1 MKILTYAITTIIC
14 FTIVLASI
22 VIAINT
28 NKTETVNTEIE
39 NCEHD
44 FVVTSKY
51 VFWRNSYKTI
61 SKCENAEK
69 LWNRK

>member
-1 MKILTYAITTIIC
+1 MKDLTTYAIIIMIC

-28 NKTETVNTEIE
+28 NKTEIE

-44 FVVTSKY
+44 FVITSKY

-61 SKCENAEK
+61 SKCTKCGKVVE
-69 LWNRK
+69 

>member
-1 MKILTYAITTIIC
+1 MKDLTTYAITTIIC
-14 FTIVLASI
+14 LTIVLASI

-44 FVVTSKY
+44 FVITSKY
-51 VFWRNSYKTI
+51 DFWRSSYKTI
-61 SKCENAEK
+61 SKCTKCGKVVE
-69 LWNRK
+69 

>member
-1 MKILTYAITTIIC
+1 MKDLTTYAITTIIC
-14 FTIVLASI
+14 FTIVLVSI

-44 FVVTSKY
+44 FVITSKY
-51 VFWRNSYKTI
+51 DFWRSSYKTI
-61 SKCENAEK
+61 SKCTKCGKIVE
-69 LWNRK
+69 

>member
-1 MKILTYAITTIIC
+1 MKDLTYAITTIMC

-28 NKTETVNTEIE
+28 NKTETASTKIE

-44 FVVTSKY
+44 FVITSKY
-51 VFWRNSYKTI
+51 DFWRSSYKTI
-61 SKCENAEK
+61 SKCAKCGKIVE
-69 LWNRK
+69 

>member
-1 MKILTYAITTIIC
+1 MKDLTYAITTIMC
-14 FTIVLASI
+14 FTIVLVSI

-44 FVVTSKY
+44 FVITSKY
-51 VFWRNSYKTI
+51 DFWRNSYKTI
-61 SKCENAEK
+61 SKCAKCGKIVE
-69 LWNRK
+69 

>member
-1 MKILTYAITTIIC
+1 MKDLTTYAITTIIC
-14 FTIVLASI
+14 FAIVLASI

-44 FVVTSKY
+44 FVITSKY
-51 VFWRNSYKTI
+51 DFWRNSYKTI
-61 SKCENAEK
+61 SKCAKCGKIVE
-69 LWNRK
+69 

>member
-1 MKILTYAITTIIC
+1 MKDLTYAITTIIC
-14 FTIVLASI
+14 FTIVLVSI

-44 FVVTSKY
+44 FVITSKY
-51 VFWRNSYKTI
+51 DFWRSSYKTI
-61 SKCENAEK
+61 SKCAKCGKIVE
-69 LWNRK
+69 

>member
-1 MKILTYAITTIIC
+1 MKDLTYAITTIIC
-14 FTIVLASI
+14 FTIVLVSI

-44 FVVTSKY
+44 FVITSKY
-51 VFWRNSYKTI
+51 DFWRSSYKTI
-61 SKCENAEK
+61 SKCTKCGKVVE
-69 LWNRK
+69 

>member
-1 MKILTYAITTIIC
+1 MKDLTTYAITTMIC

-44 FVVTSKY
+44 FVITSKY
-51 VFWRNSYKTI
+51 DFWRSSYKTI
-61 SKCENAEK
+61 SKCTKCGKVVE
-69 LWNRK
+69 

>member
-1 MKILTYAITTIIC
+1 MKDLTCAITTIIC
-14 FTIVLASI
+14 FTIVLVSI

-44 FVVTSKY
+44 FSGAYVDKY
-51 VFWRNSYKTI
+51 HYEVHYIPEMIQPITI
-61 SKCENAEK
+61 TTKD
-69 LWNRK
+69 

>member
-1 MKILTYAITTIIC
+1 MKGLTYAITTMIC
-14 FTIVLASI
+14 FTIVLVSI

-44 FVVTSKY
+44 FVITSKY
-51 VFWRNSYKTI
+51 DFWRSSYKTI
-61 SKCENAEK
+61 SKCAKCGKIVE
-69 LWNRK
+69 